1 MKIFFLAACIVVMVI
16 AGSLTDYK
24 DTNWGGGCDGIRQ
37 SPINIKTQDV
47 KFFPWITYLGLDGQ
61 YKDLFYNE
69 TGQALTVDAKCLT

>member
-47 KFFPWITYLGLDGQ
+47 
-61 YKDLFYNE
+61 
-69 TGQALTVDAKCLT
+69 